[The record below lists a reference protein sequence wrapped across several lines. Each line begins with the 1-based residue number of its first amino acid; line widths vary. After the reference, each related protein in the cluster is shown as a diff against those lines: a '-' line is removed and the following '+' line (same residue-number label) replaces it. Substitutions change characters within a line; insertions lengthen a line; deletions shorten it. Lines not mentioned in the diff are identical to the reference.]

1 MYEELFHSADRPFRA
16 TPDPKFYYPHD
27 SIETARQTAVR
38 AVLRAEGPVMI
49 LAGAG
54 LGKSLLGMVIAADL
68 GAKFDVVK
76 LHAARLCSR
85 RALLQN
91 ILFELQLPYRD
102 LSEGELRFSILD
114 RLEPSKD
121 NAPDGILIIVDEA
134 HTLPAKLLD
143 ELRIIT
149 NFTRGNQPR
158 ARMVLIGN
166 LRLEHTLAEPQLESF
181 NQRLA
186 ARCYLQPMNRQQT
199 SAYIKHQLTV
209 AGVNSKQ
216 VVTEDALNT
225 VYAAS
230 EGVPR
235 LANQVMDHA
244 LVLAITRAQC
254 PISSALVEEAWSDLQ
269 QLPAPWHSG
278 TDKYSG
284 AFSGSETSQ
293 VSAVEFGSLDEEMGE
308 ALAAVDEVATE
319 SSLTTQS
326 SVAAGKTDD
335 DELGLADEPQA
346 NAAPRRA
353 NFFTAFAPV
362 DEDFVDEIS
371 DALQSSSKQS
381 AVVEPVAAEQEL
393 SEEFELLVR
402 PRVAFD
408 DTREAASS
416 SIDSFFTDRP
426 TDEQLLAFDDEQQ
439 QFDTMGVWE
448 NDPPLA
454 SIAPGTQRES
464 TTFDTQP
471 EPKCAFADEQPKSQ
485 REKLQPQELKSDIS
499 SNPFGDDFDEEITVD
514 SSCSIAGQHATPAK
528 IAPASGQVQRVAS
541 GQGEVSQPQA
551 SDADLLTSPVESLS
565 SSDDEDTAEFLR
577 ADLQSDATAAVDAA
591 AAADYVARI
600 QEYADS
606 ISRVNQLA
614 GVEVLTVDEVLGNLD
629 TQNRNASAICNANQS
644 DCINVFDDT
653 PESWTVDVASLDV
666 QNEVNVQH
674 EIEDLVSQL
683 NFAAFAIEPFSVE
696 QISLEP
702 QDLRRAAPADSIRSG
717 QNEEIYALHRP
728 EELSEKNVFNGW
740 TGGEEHAQF
749 DDDRDLLV
757 VDEDLPVAVKAA
769 GESQPPVTKMAP
781 YSQLFANLRK

>member
-1 MYEELFHSADRPFRA
+1 MYEELFHAAERPFRA

-38 AVLRAEGPVMI
+38 AVLRAEGPVMV

-91 ILFELQLPYRD
+91 ILFELQMPYRD

-121 NAPDGILIIVDEA
+121 NAPDGLLIIVDEA

-143 ELRIIT
+143 ELRVIT

-199 SAYIKHQLTV
+199 NAYVKHQLTV
-209 AGVNSKQ
+209 AGVNPKRI
-216 VVTEDALNT
+216 VTEDAINT

-278 TDKYSG
+278 TDKYAG
-284 AFSGSETSQ
+284 AFGGADSAS
-293 VSAVEFGSLDEEMGE
+293 VSAVEFGSLDDDMGE
-308 ALAAVDEVATE
+308 ELDGADDLATRSNSADLGDHCQAELECEADRQCEADQE
-319 SSLTTQS
+319 SEEELRFADDLEQS
-326 SVAAGKTDD
+326 A
-335 DELGLADEPQA
+335 P
-346 NAAPRRA
+346 PRRT

-362 DEDFVDEIS
+362 DDDTADQFSDES
-371 DALQSSSKQS
+371 TQEFPDRFAEALRTTARESELVTRELVTQ
-381 AVVEPVAAEQEL
+381 ELAEQEL
-393 SEEFELLVR
+393 AEQELAEQFDLLVR
-402 PRVAFD
+402 PHVD
-408 DTREAASS
+408 LDETRDAAHTPS
-416 SIDSFFTDRP
+416 DSFFTDRP
-426 TDEQLLAFDDEQQ
+426 TDEQLLAFDLEQE

-454 SIAPGTQRES
+454 AIAPSTRRDVAVSENRRETS
-464 TTFDTQP
+464 P
-471 EPKCAFADEQPKSQ
+471 ESRSSKGPVAQNSSQPKGSQPISSQ
-485 REKLQPQELKSDIS
+485 RQTVQADWAN
-499 SNPFGDDFDEEITVD
+499 NPFGDDFDEEITVN
-514 SSCSIAGQHATPAK
+514 SSFAAVVQPTPA
-528 IAPASGQVQRVAS
+528 
-541 GQGEVSQPQA
+541 SQ
-551 SDADLLTSPVESLS
+551 ESKLAH
-565 SSDDEDTAEFLR
+565 TACEHKEPGSACR
-577 ADLQSDATAAVDAA
+577 AA
-591 AAADYVARI
+591 ACPCSEVANDK
-600 QEYADS
+600 A
-606 ISRVNQLA
+606 
-614 GVEVLTVDEVLGNLD
+614 
-629 TQNRNASAICNANQS
+629 
-644 DCINVFDDT
+644 
-653 PESWTVDVASLDV
+653 ESWTVDVASLDL
-666 QNEVNVQH
+666 QNEVAVQH

-702 QDLRRAAPADSIRSG
+702 QDLRPAVPADSIRNG
-717 QNEEIYALHRP
+717 QNEEIYAMHRP
-728 EELSEKNVFNGW
+728 EPLVEQNVFNGW
-740 TGGEEHAQF
+740 SGGEENAQF
-749 DDDRDLLV
+749 DDDRDLLLV
-757 VDEDLPVAVKAA
+757 EEDLPVAVKAA
-769 GESQPPVTKMAP
+769 GEDRPPVTKMAP